1 LSCGGHRCPLE
12 WDCSYKHLLE
22 AFALEAFALEAFAL
36 EAFALEA
43 FALEAFAL
51 EAFAIVV
58 HRREG
63 ESLATR

>member
-1 LSCGGHRCPLE
+1 LRIQCLSCGGHRCPLE

-36 EAFALEA
+36 EAFA
-43 FALEAFAL
+43 
-51 EAFAIVV
+51 IVV